1 MGVEQLPAE
10 AQRKAVAAN
19 GGIVSERQWELV
31 GIYDRTPQDLIADPP
46 AEWRR
51 IMAKN

>member
-10 AQRKAVAAN
+10 AQRKAVAAD

-31 GIYDRTPQDLIADPP
+31 GIYDRTPQDLIAEPP
-46 AEWRR
+46 AEWRKM
-51 IMAKN
+51 MAEN